1 MVDFVR
7 VVIAIKD
14 NEKAN
19 VKIALDVLSKQDV
32 DMVDKQTIM
41 SFSDVMRIAVNVE
54 RLDLR
59 IEGWHE
65 DIQLTAIVVSTAKL
79 SVEIIEIGHDSLV
92 DFAFV

>member
-59 IEGWHE
+59 IEG
-65 DIQLTAIVVSTAKL
+65 
-79 SVEIIEIGHDSLV
+79 
-92 DFAFV
+92 